1 MTIKQQWDR
10 LPHIGPYPD
19 LARRAMVCD
28 LYFNGMTIRQ
38 IATAVNVSYQA
49 IHKLLK
55 DAGVP
60 LRPRGGNTGPHSR
73 RKR

>member
-38 IATAVNVSYQA
+38 IATAVDVSYQA
-49 IHKLLK
+49 IHKLLT

-60 LRPRGGNTGPHSR
+60 LRPRGGNTGTHSR